1 MLVGSGL
8 AALSPVS
15 STSPVTVTVTVM
27 LLVPLPALP
36 AHRTARPPLPSHLYR
51 QEEEEHL

>member
-15 STSPVTVTVTVM
+15 STSPVTVTVM

-36 AHRTARPPLPSHLYR
+36 AHQTARPQYRRHLCR